1 MISHT
6 LYPLSKSS
14 SGAFDDVVED
24 GPEKRGRREGERREE
39 EEEERDGHGIIIEGW
54 S

>member
-14 SGAFDDVVED
+14 SGAFDGVVED
-24 GPEKRGRREGERREE
+24 EPEKRGRRKGERDKKKKKKRGM
-39 EEEERDGHGIIIEGW
+39 DMG
-54 S
+54 

>member
-24 GPEKRGRREGERREE
+24 EPEKRGRREGERDKKKKKKKRGM
-39 EEEERDGHGIIIEGW
+39 DMG
-54 S
+54 